1 MTAGGMLKIDTDC
14 NVIEPGNTTYGLNF
28 AGFTL
33 HSAIHDAREDINA
46 VLHVH
51 TAEAAGASA
60 LQCGFLPISQEAII
74 CTAAGVG
81 YHDYGG
87 VLVDTDMRQVGMIT
101 FICLHLLK
109 HFI

>member
-14 NVIEPGNTTYGLNF
+14 NVIEPGNTTYGLNV

-60 LQCGFLPISQEAII
+60 LRCGFLPISQEAII